1 MNGSRAVLSVLWPEL
16 EALGEIPHPTTGRTW
31 ILRLG
36 LYKLQRPKVKSDDW
50 VWLADHV
57 VQIGTEKVLN
67 IVGVRLSDLPPR
79 GECLALKDLEPIAI
93 LPVTT
98 SNQQVVHDQLEK
110 LAKEL
115 GAPAAIL
122 TDEGSDLLGGVQRFR
137 GSSGNLVARFVG
149 FFTAKTSAQ
158 ARQRVAVPPPS
169 LSHQPS

>member
-1 MNGSRAVLSVLWPEL
+1 MNGSSAVLSVLWPEL

-79 GECLALKDLEPIAI
+79 GECLALKD
-93 LPVTT
+93 
-98 SNQQVVHDQLEK
+98 
-110 LAKEL
+110 
-115 GAPAAIL
+115 
-122 TDEGSDLLGGVQRFR
+122 
-137 GSSGNLVARFVG
+137 
-149 FFTAKTSAQ
+149 
-158 ARQRVAVPPPS
+158 
-169 LSHQPS
+169 